1 MFYSI
6 VRTALKHVLDRLEL
20 DTDFR
25 QSEVD
30 QSLTKIDDPKNKY
43 NRKQKRWRLGGIYE
57 ENQA

>member
-43 NRKQKRWRLGGIYE
+43 NRKQKR
-57 ENQA
+57 